1 MIDWRDEGVILSVRP
16 HGESAALT
24 EVFTATH
31 GRHAGLVRGG
41 AGRKLAPVLQPGSQ
55 VEVVWKARIEDHL
68 GTYTVEPIRSRAGLV
83 MGDRIALAG
92 LSAVTALLSAALPER
107 EAHGPLYDRTV
118 ALLDLLGQ
126 GEIWPLAY
134 LRWEVALLAETG
146 FALDLTACAVTGARE
161 GLAYVSPRTGRAV
174 ARDAAGEWESRLL
187 PLPPV
192 LRGEGD
198 AGPQEIVA
206 ALEVTGYF
214 LRNHLMR
221 TLGETALAPAR
232 ARLIEV
238 LVRSSG

>member
-16 HGESAALT
+16 HGESAALI

-41 AGRKLAPVLQPGSQ
+41 AGRKLAPVLQPGGQ

-92 LSAVTALLSAALPER
+92 LSAVTALLAMALPER
-107 EAHGPLYDRTV
+107 EAHGALYDRTV

-126 GEIWPLAY
+126 HEIWPLAY
-134 LRWEVALLAETG
+134 LHWEVALLAESG
-146 FALDLTACAVTGARE
+146 FALDLTTCAVTGARE

-198 AGPQEIVA
+198 AGPDEIAA

-214 LRNHLMR
+214 LRNHVMR
-221 TLGETALAPAR
+221 ALGEGALAPAR
-232 ARLIEV
+232 ARLIEA
-238 LVRSSG
+238 LVRGGG